1 MICPKCTSILIKKEG
16 TRKRKSGT
24 IQEYSCNACHKWFTV
39 PIEKSTEEG
48 EKYVFTEGVEPGN
61 ILEYK
66 TDKVFRLHCATDIHH
81 GANEHHDSKFNEFI
95 DEVDSDPS
103 ARWMMNGDNIELIPP
118 NYKISQRGQSMEP
131 DEQHISF
138 IKRVEH
144 IADKLLFIR
153 GGNHDMIRSINLLGF
168 DVSRVMADMLKVP
181 YFRMPGYTRIKV
193 GDARWYFVS
202 GHGKRGGKNGDLEL
216 DKMAAVYSDG
226 DVFFL
231 GHNHQLYTKPLDS
244 LKVLED
250 KEGVRRRWYI
260 RGGSFLEYAD
270 YARYSFYP
278 MVRTGWATVEFA
290 KDKIRAWT
298 N

>member
-1 MICPKCTSILIKKEG
+1 MICPKCTSMQIKKEG
-16 TRKRKSGT
+16 TRKRKTGK
-24 IQEYSCNACHKWFTV
+24 IQEYSCNTCLKWFTV
-39 PIEKSTEEG
+39 HVDNNEEDG
-48 EKYVFTEGVEPGN
+48 KRHEFLEEVEPGS

-81 GANEHHDSKFNEFI
+81 GANEHHDAKFNEFI

-103 ARWMMNGDNIELIPP
+103 ARWIMNGDNIELIPP

-181 YFRMPGYTRIKV
+181 YFRMP
-193 GDARWYFVS
+193 
-202 GHGKRGGKNGDLEL
+202 
-216 DKMAAVYSDG
+216 
-226 DVFFL
+226 
-231 GHNHQLYTKPLDS
+231 
-244 LKVLED
+244 
-250 KEGVRRRWYI
+250 
-260 RGGSFLEYAD
+260 
-270 YARYSFYP
+270 
-278 MVRTGWATVEFA
+278 
-290 KDKIRAWT
+290 
-298 N
+298 